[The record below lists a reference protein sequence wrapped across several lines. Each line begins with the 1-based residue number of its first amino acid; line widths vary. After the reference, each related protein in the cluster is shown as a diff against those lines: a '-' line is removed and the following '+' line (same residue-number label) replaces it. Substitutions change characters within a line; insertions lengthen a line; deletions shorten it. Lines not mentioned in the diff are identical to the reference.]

1 MAGAGEREL
10 WPWEQPSSVLPV
22 KGSFIRLL
30 LKTARY
36 RDLPS
41 GSAPLLGMERQAK

>member
-1 MAGAGEREL
+1 MAGAGEKEV
-10 WPWEQPSSVLPV
+10 WPWEQPFSVLPV
-22 KGSFIRLL
+22 KDGFIRLL

-41 GSAPLLGMERQAK
+41 GSAPLPAMERQAK